1 MDSTDLLD
9 QIEED
14 ININPFTIRIAK
26 MCILKSIENKDEISF
41 YIFKNIFNPENL
53 KNFSRLELM
62 EQAQSVLIST
72 AQNKV
77 FHLNMEDEE
86 DVNLIK
92 EEIKYL
98 EEYLA
103 ILKPLWKDAIF
114 LWDGEE
120 INYTETRWNS
130 VIRQIHEK
138 IGKSIHK

>member
-1 MDSTDLLD
+1 MDSTDLLQ

-62 EQAQSVLIST
+62 EQVQSVLIST

-138 IGKSIHK
+138 IGKNKE

>member
-1 MDSTDLLD
+1 
-9 QIEED
+9 
-14 ININPFTIRIAK
+14 
-26 MCILKSIENKDEISF
+26 
-41 YIFKNIFNPENL
+41 
-53 KNFSRLELM
+53 
-62 EQAQSVLIST
+62 
-72 AQNKV
+72 
-77 FHLNMEDEE
+77 MEDEE

-138 IGKSIHK
+138 IGKNKE